1 MDNPLLRP
9 SAQSLQK
16 PQVFVKLEF
25 GVSWSSQ
32 HPPRKHGYEYKS
44 RALRERNPDFPRHVA
59 APTTNYL
66 AATSMPPLAQDQQPL
81 LQSNSPSTPQEH
93 TAHPSQRNP
102 QPSSYRGRP
111 RHLEP
116 VPEPPHVRSFPT
128 PQRNEPRAA
137 SLDRNGRGR
146 SAPPPLS
153 ENNWDVVQAQEM
165 VQVSLGLPTA
175 CAAEQ
180 LRPASDLWKD
190 LPEVPSRFRLGED
203 EMPWEGNWTF
213 PMGWEPF
220 LEPDPYLRPT
230 SSSHGPSS
238 GRRESR
244 PQSSG
249 QTLQSPEPAD
259 VPSSSGTQQVNNDD
273 DDDPAQKREL
283 EDLASAMM
291 TVDNGFE
298 NQWWNQDERGER
310 RHLTAL
316 HPPPPETGGDERIQ
330 EQQMAL
336 GWVGALLPPP
346 TSSSSPDN
354 AMLPEESIGP
364 SFSSMVVSP
373 VSSYSGPSGNLTRS
387 LSTRSD
393 ELWFTGGRRG

>member
-1 MDNPLLRP
+1 M
-9 SAQSLQK
+9 A
-16 PQVFVKLEF
+16 
-25 GVSWSSQ
+25 
-32 HPPRKHGYEYKS
+32 
-44 RALRERNPDFPRHVA
+44 
-59 APTTNYL
+59 
-66 AATSMPPLAQDQQPL
+66 
-81 LQSNSPSTPQEH
+81 
-93 TAHPSQRNP
+93 
-102 QPSSYRGRP
+102 
-111 RHLEP
+111 
-116 VPEPPHVRSFPT
+116 
-128 PQRNEPRAA
+128 
-137 SLDRNGRGR
+137 
-146 SAPPPLS
+146 
-153 ENNWDVVQAQEM
+153 
-165 VQVSLGLPTA
+165 QVSLGLPTA

-220 LEPDPYLRPT
+220 LEPDPYLRPA
-230 SSSHGPSS
+230 SSSHGPPSA
-238 GRRESR
+238 RRESR
-244 PQSSG
+244 PQTSSG
-249 QTLQSPEPAD
+249 HPPQSRSPEPAD
-259 VPSSSGTQQVNNDD
+259 VPSSSPFAQHVHDD
-273 DDDPAQKREL
+273 DNDPAQKREL

-310 RHLTAL
+310 RQLTAL
-316 HPPPPETGGDERIQ
+316 HPPPPEAGAEGRIQ

-346 TSSSSPDN
+346 PPLTSSSSSPDN

-373 VSSYSGPSGNLTRS
+373 VSSYNGPMGSLTRS